1 MSYAPTIGTSGDA
14 ESLLGDVL
22 GVGQQSPAWRLLSS
36 QTEKADPFSSLP
48 FEDEEA
54 TADFSREFDEL
65 GELDAQGD
73 NEG

>member
-36 QTEKADPFSSLP
+36 QTEKADPFSFLP
-48 FEDEEA
+48 FEDEEP